1 MRSARQDLLRCGSG
15 TSPWPP
21 VQLGAI
27 RPLYRLRSV
36 LGGICS
42 NVERTPLTPV
52 PAKFEAPMF
61 GYVGLKSM
69 TQPLSLSSAY
79 GRKRSEALGLHPNFP
94 PVISR
99 VRRLFRP
106 LLGRVVC
113 GFGLIFIPVFP
124 AALHSLRAVEKLS
137 GFGSEAGVHC
147 TAPAS
152 SWAGQAVRAMAELP

>member
-1 MRSARQDLLRCGSG
+1 MGANKTYQQKGDRGRMLGESAEFRRLRHAVEKAAGDRER
-15 TSPWPP
+15 
-21 VQLGAI
+21 AI
-27 RPLYRLRSV
+27 R
-36 LGGICS
+36 
-42 NVERTPLTPV
+42 NT
-52 PAKFEAPMF
+52 AA
-61 GYVGLKSM
+61 
-69 TQPLSLSSAY
+69 
-79 GRKRSEALGLHPNFP
+79 GLHPNFP